1 MLMVLIFID
10 YLWGCQEDLV
20 LCLNFSSLEKM
31 NVLFPSPPY
40 PVLLCIDSRVN
51 CFILPNTFWLYFLSP
66 SLHVWERKKLTE
78 LNVFPSQIMSIHT
91 TWISGEIQVV
101 DTGMH
106 HIETKV
112 WGYVVQLPSIKVRVF
127 KNKVIFCL
135 KVVHSKMILRS
146 SLALVAQVH
155 CNTCC
160 GMGEGRHLYSL
171 KTNRYTQTS

>member
-66 SLHVWERKKLTE
+66 SLHVWERKKTDRTE
-78 LNVFPSQIMSIHT
+78 CLPITDHVHTYHLNI
-91 TWISGEIQVV
+91 WR
-101 DTGMH
+101 D
-106 HIETKV
+106 
-112 WGYVVQLPSIKVRVF
+112 
-127 KNKVIFCL
+127 
-135 KVVHSKMILRS
+135 S
-146 SLALVAQVH
+146 SSWYRHAPYWDK
-155 CNTCC
+155 
-160 GMGEGRHLYSL
+160 GMGVCCTATFDQGQSVQEQGYILPKSCAL
-171 KTNRYTQTS
+171 KDDIEK